1 MPNPVQAKGLALA
14 AIGGMAL
21 TFDVPLIRLS
31 GADVWSAMLFRA
43 LLMLPV
49 TFTVWALVRHF
60 NGARDPLLPGRLS
73 WLVLLSYGAASL
85 CFFYGVFNTTTAN
98 LVFILAF
105 NPMIAALFSW
115 VLFRER
121 PAPQT
126 FLAMAVMAFGVFII
140 VQDGLAAGNWRG
152 DLGALGG
159 AAFIALAI
167 ALSRLSG
174 KNMAYAALLSQ
185 SVPLVFALAPVIA
198 AGGFT
203 LPSPWWAVLNGAV
216 MIPLAFF
223 CLGAAPRYIGG
234 AEVAMFYLLET
245 VFAPVWVWMIF
256 NEVPSDKALLGG
268 AILLAAIVL
277 HTIWDMKRS
286 RTLSVST

>member
-1 MPNPVQAKGLALA
+1 MPNSVQAKGLALA
-14 AIGGMAL
+14 AVGGMAL

-49 TFTVWALVRHF
+49 TFTVWGLIRYF
-60 NGARDPLLPGRLS
+60 SGARDAILPGKLS

-126 FLAMAVMAFGVFII
+126 FVAMAVMAFGVFII

-152 DLGALGG
+152 DLAAFGG

-185 SVPLVFALAPVIA
+185 SVPMVFALGPVIA
-198 AGGFT
+198 AGGLFI
-203 LPSPWWAVLNGAV
+203 PSPWWAVLNGAV

-223 CLGAAPRYIGG
+223 CLGAAPRFIGG

-245 VFAPVWVWMIF
+245 VFAPVWVWIIF

-268 AILLAAIVL
+268 AILLAALVT
-277 HTIWDMKRS
+277 HTIWEMKRS
-286 RTLSVST
+286 RQLSVSV